1 MIRPASSPPRPRA
14 SARPPVVRL
23 PGVYP
28 PQDDTALLI
37 AGLEMLD
44 LHPQTR
50 LLDVCTGTGAVAV
63 AASVAGAG
71 RVEAVDSCR
80 RAVWSARLN
89 AAVRGAPVRVRRG
102 DAAAY
107 DGTYDVIV
115 GNPPYVPS
123 MDAGPP
129 RGAARAW
136 DAGRD
141 GRALIEPLCRRL
153 PQMLTESGTLM
164 LVQSELA
171 DIDRTVD
178 TLAAQ
183 GLTVTVPLTRRIPFG
198 PVLRGRERD
207 LIRGGR
213 IAPGSRSETI
223 AVIRADRPVHSSS
236 R

>member
-1 MIRPASSPPRPRA
+1 MIRPVSSPPRPRT
-14 SARPPVVRL
+14 SDRPRVVRL
-23 PGVYP
+23 PGVYR

-37 AGLEMLD
+37 AGLQMLD
-44 LHPQTR
+44 LHPKSR
-50 LLDVCTGTGAVAV
+50 VLDVCTGTGAVAV
-63 AASVAGAG
+63 AAAAAGAG
-71 RVEAVDSCR
+71 RVDAVDSCR

-89 AAVRGAPVRVRRG
+89 AAVRGAAVRVRRG
-102 DAAAY
+102 DAAAH

-123 MDAGPP
+123 VAADPP

-136 DAGRD
+136 DAGLD
-141 GRALIEPLCRRL
+141 GRALLEPLCRRL
-153 PQMLTESGTLM
+153 PQLLATDGTLM

-178 TLAAQ
+178 SLAAQ

-198 PVLRGRERD
+198 PVLRGRESA

-213 IAPGSRSETI
+213 MAPGSRAETI
-223 AVIRADRPVHSSS
+223 AVIRADRCGH
-236 R
+236 